1 MAILMLLFIGV
12 GLIGLGML
20 VAGVILVLKG
30 SQQESRRLVGIILL
44 ILGLLVACTPVV
56 IFIIRWLLMR

>member
-1 MAILMLLFIGV
+1 MSILLLLFIGV

-20 VAGVILVLKG
+20 AAGVILVLQG

-44 ILGLLVACTPVV
+44 VLGLLVACTPVV
-56 IFIIRWLLMR
+56 IFILRRMFMR

>member
-1 MAILMLLFIGV
+1 MSILLLLFIGV

-20 VAGVILVLKG
+20 AAGVILVLQG

-44 ILGLLVACTPVV
+44 VLGLLVACTPVV
-56 IFIIRWLLMR
+56 IFILRRLFMR